1 MRKPRDGGGPDRVA
15 PIQTADD
22 AEQSPAILHDAQEL
36 DNPQDP
42 RTLTIKGLRARRQ
55 SKPCAI
61 RGCDHAGTVAPG
73 IVGNQHWFC
82 WGHFVEVEAA

>member
-1 MRKPRDGGGPDRVA
+1 MRKAKGGAADRVA

-22 AEQSPAILHDAQEL
+22 AEQSNEILSDARRI
-36 DNPQDP
+36 DKPDDP
-42 RTLTIKGLRARRQ
+42 RTLTIEGLRARCQ
-55 SKPCAI
+55 PKPCAI
-61 RGCDHAGTVAPG
+61 RGCAHAGTVAPG